1 MERLILASLS
11 PRRSELLKQVGI
23 PFQVVESTYREPEVT
38 DEQAVESIALAKAR
52 AVHPRYRDALIIGAD
67 TVVVCA
73 DRIFGKPESEH
84 EARLMLEALSGNIHR
99 VITAVALVRGSREVA
114 AREETLVW
122 MRRIEEDELSAYIAT
137 GEPMDKAGAYAVQG
151 KGAVFVERIEGC
163 FFNVVGLPLARLVS
177 MLKSEGVPI
186 WPEGGD

>member
-52 AVHPRYRDALIIGAD
+52 AVHTRYRDALIIGAD

-84 EARLMLEALSGNIHR
+84 EARLMLEALSGNVHR

-114 AREETLVW
+114 VREETLVW

-177 MLKSEGVPI
+177 MLKSEGVSI